1 MIARAGEQ
9 VGIYRTA
16 MASEADAYQSGA
28 RTVHM
33 GVADG
38 GVGREGVPAVM
49 RGRPCGR
56 CTTDT
61 LADAR
66 AECLVALARAA
77 LKAVKI
83 GEAVEV
89 AVASEGEQVAGSGVI
104 DACAQQQFE
113 VGVFFEE
120 FGDG

>member
-1 MIARAGEQ
+1 M
-9 VGIYRTA
+9 
-16 MASEADAYQSGA
+16 
-28 RTVHM
+28 
-33 GVADG
+33 
-38 GVGREGVPAVM
+38 PAVM
-49 RGRPCGR
+49 RGRTGGR
-56 CTTDT
+56 CATDT

-66 AECLVALARAA
+66 AECLVALVRAA
-77 LKAVKI
+77 LQTVKI

-89 AVASEGEQVAGSGVI
+89 AVASEGEQVARGGVI